1 MFEAMFYNSGPS
13 DTIRNFA
20 GQPLTRQILM
30 DLLKDYKRPFD
41 KIGELVRQKVLI
53 QVKRGIFIPGP
64 ALNIPQPEPFLL
76 ANHIAG
82 PSYVSLEAA
91 LSHWRMIPE
100 QVYEITSVTTRRS
113 KTYDTPAG
121 RFTYKHLPLPYYSFG
136 QQSMELAK
144 NQVAL
149 VATPEKALCDKIV
162 ITSGLLFRSA
172 VQLMAWLTEDMRIN
186 RDALRALRLGMIR
199 EWLNSAPKKDSLQ
212 LLVKILEKL

>member
-1 MFEAMFYNSGPS
+1 MTFPKAIEK
-13 DTIRNFA
+13 FA
-20 GQPLTRQILM
+20 GQPLNKQILM

-41 KIGELVRQKVLI
+41 KIGELVRQKALI

-82 PSYVSLEAA
+82 PSYVSLQAA

-100 QVYEITSVTTRRS
+100 QVYEITSVITGRS

-121 RFTYKHLPLPYYSFG
+121 RFSYRHLPLPYYSFG
-136 QQSMELAK
+136 QQSLELAK

-149 VATPEKALCDKIV
+149 MATPEKALCDKIV
-162 ITSGLLFRSA
+162 ITFNLLFRST
-172 VQLMAWLTEDMRIN
+172 VQLMAWLTEDMRMD
-186 RDALRALRLGMIR
+186 RAALRELRAGMIQ
-199 EWLNSAPKKDSLQ
+199 EWLSDAPKRNSLQ
-212 LLVKILEKL
+212 LLVKTLEEL